1 MCVKGFNQNLEKT
14 LVAKLRFQV
23 NAKQALGEQRLDL
36 VFAPAIG
43 EEQKPIQRIA
53 KQTAIPL

>member
-1 MCVKGFNQNLEKT
+1 MKKP
-14 LVAKLRFQV
+14 LVAKLRFLV
-23 NAKQALGEQRLDL
+23 KAKQALGEQRLDL

-43 EEQKPIQRIA
+43 EEQKPIKRIA